1 MMPSSPGRSHAFTLI
16 ELAVVILVITILAS
30 GLALPVAAQLQ
41 LRRAEETRRL
51 LDDARES
58 LLGFAAAN
66 GRLPCPATE
75 TSRGEESFAP
85 GGDGTNGNC
94 ARFYDGYLPGATL
107 GLSPL
112 DTQGFVRDAWNTE
125 HSRIRYAVFGGGAS
139 VNGVT
144 NPFTRVSGM
153 QAATLAA
160 LGDAPHF
167 IYICASNGGASG
179 SGCGPAANQLTRRAA
194 FVLVSLGPNAGTTPP
209 AGSDEARNQSGD
221 PVFVYHEATG
231 NGNGA
236 FDDVVQWVPMHLVAS
251 RMLAAGR
258 LP

>member
-1 MMPSSPGRSHAFTLI
+1 MWSSPRGNRAFTLI
-16 ELAVVILVITILAS
+16 EVAVVILILTILAS
-30 GLALPVAAQLQ
+30 GIAMPVAAQLQ

-58 LLGFAAAN
+58 LLGFAASN

-75 TSRGEESFAP
+75 ASHGEESFAA
-85 GGDGTNGNC
+85 GGDAGNGNC

-112 DTQGFVRDAWNTE
+112 DAQGFVRDAWNTE
-125 HSRIRYAVFGGGAS
+125 SSRIRYAVFGGGSS
-139 VNGVT
+139 VNGVA
-144 NPFTRVSGM
+144 NPLTRVSGM

-167 IYICASNGGASG
+167 IYICASNAGASG

-194 FVLVSLGPNAGTTPP
+194 FVLLSLGPNAGTVP
-209 AGSDEARNQSGD
+209 APGSDEARNQSGD

-231 NGNGA
+231 TGNGA
-236 FDDVVQWVPMHLVAS
+236 FDDVIQWVPTHLVAS

>member
-1 MMPSSPGRSHAFTLI
+1 MWSPPGRSHAFTLI
-16 ELAVVILVITILAS
+16 ELAVAILILAILAS
-30 GLALPVAAQLQ
+30 GLAMPVAAQLQ

-51 LDDARES
+51 MDDARES

-75 TSRGEESFAP
+75 ASRGEESFAA

-107 GLSPL
+107 GLAPL

-125 HSRIRYAVFGGGAS
+125 NSRIRYAVFGAGSA
-139 VNGVT
+139 VNGVV
-144 NPFTRVSGM
+144 NPFTRVNGL

-160 LGDAPHF
+160 LGDASHF
-167 IYICASNGGASG
+167 LLICASGAGTSG
-179 SGCGPAANQLTRRAA
+179 SSCGPATNQLTRRAA
-194 FVLVSLGPNAGTTPP
+194 FVLLSLGPNAGVAPVV
-209 AGSDEARNQSGD
+209 GSDEARNQSGD
-221 PVFVYHEATG
+221 PVFVYHETMAAGNAT
-231 NGNGA
+231 
-236 FDDVVQWVPMHLVAS
+236 FDDVVQWVPVHLLAS

>member
-1 MMPSSPGRSHAFTLI
+1 MRSSLRPSRAFTLI
-16 ELAVVILVITILAS
+16 ELAVVILILTVLAS
-30 GLALPVAAQLQ
+30 GLAMPVAAQLEM
-41 LRRAEETRRL
+41 RRAGETRRL
-51 LDDARES
+51 LDEARES
-58 LLGFAAAN
+58 LLAFAAAN
-66 GRLPCPATE
+66 GRLPCPATAS
-75 TSRGEESFAP
+75 SRGEEDFAP
-85 GGDGTNGNC
+85 GGDSGNGNC
-94 ARFYDGYLPGATL
+94 ARFYDGYLPGAAL

-112 DTQGFVRDAWNTE
+112 DGEGFVRDAWNTE
-125 HSRIRYAVFGGGAS
+125 RSRIRYAVFGAGSS
-139 VNGVT
+139 VNGIA
-144 NPFTRVSGM
+144 NPFTRVNGM

-167 IYICASNGGASG
+167 LFICAGNAGASG

-194 FVLVSLGPNAGTTPP
+194 FVLISLGPNAGSAPL

-231 NGNGA
+231 TGNGA

>member
-1 MMPSSPGRSHAFTLI
+1 MRSSPGRSGAFTLI
-16 ELAVVILVITILAS
+16 EIAVAILILTILAS
-30 GLALPVAAQLQ
+30 GIAMPVAAQLQ

-94 ARFYDGYLPGATL
+94 ARFHDAYLPAATL
-107 GLSPL
+107 GLAPL
-112 DTQGFVRDAWNTE
+112 DGEGFARDAWNTE
-125 HSRIRYAVFGGGAS
+125 GSRIRYAVFGAGSA
-139 VNGVT
+139 VNGIV
-144 NPFTRVSGM
+144 NPFTRVNGL

-167 IYICASNGGASG
+167 IFICASNTGASG
-179 SGCGPAANQLTRRAA
+179 SGCGPAANQLTKRAA
-194 FVLVSLGPNAGTTPP
+194 FVLLSLGPNAGTAP
-209 AGSDEARNQSGD
+209 APGSDEARNQSGD

-231 NGNGA
+231 TGNGA
-236 FDDVVQWVPMHLVAS
+236 YDDVIQWVPMHLVAS

>member
-1 MMPSSPGRSHAFTLI
+1 MLLI
-16 ELAVVILVITILAS
+16 LTILAS

-41 LRRAEETRRL
+41 MRRAEETRRI

-58 LLGFAAAN
+58 LLAFAAAN
-66 GRLPCPATE
+66 GRLPCPATD
-75 TSRGEESFAP
+75 TSHGEESFAP

-94 ARFYDGYLPGATL
+94 ARFHDAYLPGAAL

-112 DTQGFVRDAWNTE
+112 DAQGFFRDSWNTE
-125 HSRIRYAVFGGGAS
+125 SSRVRYAVFGAGSS
-139 VNGVT
+139 VNGVV
-144 NPFTRVSGM
+144 NPFTRVNGM
-153 QAATLAA
+153 QQATLAA

-167 IYICASNGGASG
+167 LFICASNSGTSG

-194 FVLVSLGPNAGTTPP
+194 FVLVSLGPNAGVMPA

-231 NGNGA
+231 TGNGA
-236 FDDVVQWVPMHLVAS
+236 FDDVVTWVPMHLVAS

>member
-1 MMPSSPGRSHAFTLI
+1 MWSSPGRNHAFTLI
-16 ELAVVILVITILAS
+16 EIAVAILILTILAS
-30 GLALPVAAQLQ
+30 GLAMPVAAQLQ

-94 ARFYDGYLPGATL
+94 ARFYDAFLPGATL
-107 GLSPL
+107 GLAPL
-112 DTQGFVRDAWNTE
+112 DGEGFVRDAWNTE
-125 HSRIRYAVFGGGAS
+125 RSRIRYAVFGAGAN
-139 VNGVT
+139 VNGVV
-144 NPFTRVSGM
+144 NPFTRVNGL
-153 QAATLAA
+153 QAATLAS

-167 IYICASNGGASG
+167 IFICSSNAGASG
-179 SGCGPAANQLTRRAA
+179 SGCGPAANQLTKRAA
-194 FVLVSLGPNAGTTPP
+194 FVLLSVGPNGGASPA

-221 PVFVYHEATG
+221 PVFVYHEAMGSG
-231 NGNGA
+231 NAA
-236 FDDVVQWVPMHLVAS
+236 FDDVVQWVPVHLVAS

>member
-1 MMPSSPGRSHAFTLI
+1 MSSSPGRSRGFTLI
-16 ELAVVILVITILAS
+16 EIAVVILILTLLAS
-30 GLALPVAAQLQ
+30 GIAMPVAAQLQ

-58 LLGFAAAN
+58 LLAFAAAN
-66 GRLPCPATE
+66 GRLPCPATD
-75 TSRGEESFAP
+75 TSRGEESFAA
-85 GGDGTNGNC
+85 GGDANNGNC
-94 ARFYDGYLPGATL
+94 ARFYDGYVPGATL
-107 GLSPL
+107 GLAPL
-112 DTQGFVRDAWNTE
+112 DAQGFLRDAWNTE
-125 HSRIRYAVFGGGAS
+125 HSRIRYAVFGAGAV
-139 VNGVT
+139 VNGVA
-144 NPFTRVSGM
+144 NPFTRVNGM

-167 IYICASNGGASG
+167 VFICGSNAGTSG

-194 FVLVSLGPNAGTTPP
+194 FVLLSLGPNAGSVP
-209 AGSDEARNQSGD
+209 ATGSDEARNQSGD

-231 NGNGA
+231 GGNAG
-236 FDDVVQWVPMHLVAS
+236 FDDVVQWVPMHLIAS